1 MGVKMKKILFVY
13 TLFLYIAAF
22 LTVLVSAHVA
32 NQESLLE
39 TMTKE
44 NGFFEWMSFF
54 ILMAIAVYGLGFC
67 KKHRIQLSK
76 AALLLIAGFAVVAF
90 LGAMEEISWGQKVL
104 HFQSSEY
111 FIEHNYQKETNLHNF
126 IPAELF
132 SSIIY
137 SSIYA
142 FFVFIPLIVAML
154 SSKVQLFKKI
164 LPWLPV
170 PAMTLMVLY
179 ASSFQ
184 AFFYDDFGAWFDM
197 GTLFA
202 GMVLFG
208 IVALIRGEDIQTWGH
223 YAFVWLT
230 IGLFMMSYEVFGF
243 FNMQYEIRE
252 VFTGLAIFYYYIY
265 LTQTYVSKRTASN

>member
-1 MGVKMKKILFVY
+1 MGVKMKKILFAY
-13 TLFLYIAAF
+13 TSFLYVAAF
-22 LTVLVSAHVA
+22 LTVLATA
-32 NQESLLE
+32 YIPGQESLLE
-39 TMTKE
+39 ITTKE
-44 NGFFEWMSFF
+44 NGFFEWMSFLTL
-54 ILMAIAVYGLGFC
+54 IVIAAYGFNYC
-67 KKHRIQLSK
+67 RTHRIYLSK
-76 AALLLIAGFAVVAF
+76 FILLLIFGFALVAF
-90 LGAMEEISWGQKVL
+90 LGAMEEISWGQKIF

-142 FFVFIPLIVAML
+142 LFVFIPLIMAML
-154 SSKVQLFKKI
+154 SPYIGVFKKI
-164 LPWLPV
+164 EPWMPTPNLS
-170 PAMTLMVLY
+170 LIVLY

-197 GTLFA
+197 GTLIA

-208 IVALIRGEDIQTWGH
+208 IVGLMRGADIKTWGH

-230 IGLFMMSYEVFGF
+230 IGLFMMSYKVFGF

-252 VFTGLAIFYYYIY
+252 LFTGLAIFYYYVY
-265 LTQTYVSKRTASN
+265 LTEKCTPGDVAA